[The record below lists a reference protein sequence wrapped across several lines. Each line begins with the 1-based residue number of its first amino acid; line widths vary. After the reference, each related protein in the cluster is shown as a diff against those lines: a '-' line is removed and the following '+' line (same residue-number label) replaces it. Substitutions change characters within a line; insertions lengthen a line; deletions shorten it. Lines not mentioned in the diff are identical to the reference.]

1 MTYTLEAVIEKIDC
15 PVIVEYKGKETVFR
29 DGKEAMNSKW
39 QDKMRISSIA
49 TKESS
54 IILKMEQIDPMP
66 QITWVG
72 EEACPF
78 SV

>member
-1 MTYTLEAVIEKIDC
+1 MTYTLEAFIEKIEC
-15 PVIVEYKGKETVFR
+15 PVIVDYKGNETFFQ
-29 DGKEAMNSKW
+29 DGEEAINSKW
-39 QDKMRISSIA
+39 QEKMRISSIV
-49 TKESS
+49 TKGNS
-54 IILKMEQIDPMP
+54 IVLEMEQVDSMP